1 MTSARD
7 SVNDRAIVIGAGVGG
22 LCAAIDLVSAGYDV
36 TVLERAGHSGGKL
49 REVEADGARIDAG
62 PTVLTMRWVFDAVFE
77 SAGRRL
83 TDYVALQKLNIL
95 ARHAWSGGAC
105 LDLFADENASADAIG
120 AFAGASNARGFRD
133 FCREARRM
141 FDTLREPFLTASRP
155 NPLTLTGRIGLGR
168 VGDLMAIRP
177 FDTMW
182 SALSAHFRDLRLR
195 QLFGRYATYC
205 GSSPFTAPAT
215 LMLIAHVE
223 QDGVWV
229 VEGGMQRLA
238 DGLQRCAES
247 LGVRF
252 QFGAEVSGIE
262 VNAGRA
268 CGVTLRNGERH
279 QGAAI
284 VCNADPSALVEGL
297 FGQAA
302 ARATSPVQRRERSL
316 SAVTWAAQATAR
328 GLPLVRHN
336 VFFSDDYRA
345 EFAALENGALPA
357 DPTIYVCAQDRN
369 DSGAVQAQER
379 LFFLA
384 NAPAQGDTHPLTEAE
399 LNACET
405 AMINRLRR
413 CGLELTKQSWTRT
426 TPTDFNAL
434 FPATGGALYG
444 RATKG
449 WAASFQRPGSRTN
462 IPGLYLAGGGVHPG
476 AGLPMAAISGQL
488 AAQSVLAD
496 RASTPRYRQAVTP
509 GGMSTRSVTTSSTA

>member
-1 MTSARD
+1 M
-7 SVNDRAIVIGAGVGG
+7 IGAGVGG
-22 LCAAIDLVSAGYDV
+22 LCAAIDLARAGYGV
-36 TVLERAGHSGGKL
+36 TVFERASHSGGKL

-62 PTVLTMRWVFDAVFE
+62 PTVLTMRWVFDDVFE
-77 SAGRRL
+77 NAGRRL
-83 TDYVALQKLNIL
+83 NDYVALQELNVL

-120 AFAGASNARGFRD
+120 AFAGASDARGFRD
-133 FCREARRM
+133 FCRGARRM
-141 FDTLREPFLTASRP
+141 FDILREPFLTAPRP
-155 NPLTLTGRIGLGR
+155 NPLTLSSRIGLGR
-168 VGDLMAIRP
+168 IGDLLAIRP

-182 SALSAHFRDLRLR
+182 SALSAHFRDPRLR

-223 QDGVWV
+223 QDGVWI

-238 DGLQRCAES
+238 EGLQRCAES

-252 QFGAEVSGIE
+252 QFAAEINGIE
-262 VNAGRA
+262 VDAGRA

-279 QGAAI
+279 QGTAI
-284 VCNADPSALVEGL
+284 VCNADPSALVAGL
-297 FGQAA
+297 FGQAVE
-302 ARATSPVQRRERSL
+302 RATSPAQREERSL
-316 SAVTWAAQATAR
+316 SAVTWAAQATTR

-345 EFAALENGALPA
+345 EFEALENGALPA
-357 DPTIYVCAQDRN
+357 DPTIYVCAQDRD
-369 DSGAVQAQER
+369 DSGAAQAQER
-379 LFFLA
+379 LFILA
-384 NAPAQGDTHPLTEAE
+384 NAPARGDTHPLTEAE

-413 CGLELTKQSWTRT
+413 CDLELTTQRWTRT
-426 TPTDFNAL
+426 APRDFNAL

-449 WAASFQRPGSRTN
+449 WAAAFQRPGSRTK

-509 GGMSTRSVTTSSTA
+509 GGTSTRSVTTSNMA